1 MTNLLNYGSHFIMI
15 GFISNATRLHLESE
29 VLQSTEYEPRL
40 EVTNF
45 PGISTEWNG
54 TSVGRI
60 NGGFNE
66 PANGFGPPLTD
77 SGITLVRKLRLT
89 LQILLILIGCPGNI
103 MTIVVMRTRKFRSM
117 NMSILFIALAVSDTL
132 YLLYMPAREVYELIT
147 GELLKNTGEFPC
159 KFVVYFVWILYS
171 LSSWLL
177 VAFSLERSLAI
188 ILPVTYQTFCSR
200 SREILLVIA
209 IVMTILGYNAYALV
223 TLTLRKLGPITVCAA
238 GPQYEWFYYNMKHPF
253 DLLVQNFIPFALIL
267 FANVAIIIKVR
278 MSDKNLKALG
288 NKSDKRSQKSNHM
301 TGMLLSISFAFLVL
315 TLPIKLHVS
324 IANTQEKIV
333 KALDFD
339 NVTHL
344 IVYSLNALN
353 HSINFYLYLMTGEA
367 FKQEVLRI
375 LGLSKES
382 NDLSE
387 AKSQSETKSKKDQKG
402 AIPHGD
408 SNIKEL
414 PVKDM
419 SVQSPNT

>member
-1 MTNLLNYGSHFIMI
+1 M
-15 GFISNATRLHLESE
+15 
-29 VLQSTEYEPRL
+29 
-40 EVTNF
+40 
-45 PGISTEWNG
+45 
-54 TSVGRI
+54 
-60 NGGFNE
+60 
-66 PANGFGPPLTD
+66 
-77 SGITLVRKLRLT
+77 LR
-89 LQILLILIGCPGNI
+89 
-103 MTIVVMRTRKFRSM
+103 
-117 NMSILFIALAVSDTL
+117 
-132 YLLYMPAREVYELIT
+132 
-147 GELLKNTGEFPC
+147 
-159 KFVVYFVWILYS
+159 
-171 LSSWLL
+171 SS
-177 VAFSLERSLAI
+177 S
-188 ILPVTYQTFCSR
+188 
-200 SREILLVIA
+200 
-209 IVMTILGYNAYALV
+209 
-223 TLTLRKLGPITVCAA
+223 
-238 GPQYEWFYYNMKHPF
+238 
-253 DLLVQNFIPFALIL
+253 
-267 FANVAIIIKVR
+267 KVR
-278 MSDKNLKALG
+278 VSNKNLKALG